1 MHTRHRAWR
10 ALRSSSLST
19 CLLALSLTRIA
30 AAAALAA
37 DAPASASL
45 ATLEAQADLIAAQPT
60 ELYLDVSVDGQATGL
75 LVSVIQTGAGLRMT
89 VESLRELGLD
99 PARFGVADRTD
110 FLLDEIDG
118 MTWRYDSAAQTLA
131 LTLSDRLRV
140 ARVLSARTVR
150 ASGAGQ
156 ASRGMLLNYNVFA
169 QSSGGSVAGNF
180 DLRYF
185 DAHGS
190 LSSTGAAILRGEQQG
205 YTRYDTTWIQADQ
218 ARLSTLQVGD
228 TVTPALSWSRALRLG
243 GVEWRRNFELRPDL
257 VTYPVASIAGSAVV
271 PTSVDLYV
279 NNVRQFSSNV
289 PTGPFVVDQVAGLN
303 GAGQATVITRD
314 ALGREVATTLPLYV
328 DTRLL
333 ARGLSDYAV
342 SLGALRRDYGV
353 HSFRYGGPALVA
365 SWRHGWTDTVTLE
378 SHAEAGKG
386 LALLGGGV
394 LARVPGA
401 GVASAAVSASAG
413 QHRGWQAS
421 LGYQYVSPRFAFD
434 VQSTRA
440 SSGYGDLGTLE
451 GTPVSRALDRASIS
465 TSFAGNS
472 FSMNLIQLRVP
483 TITSVT
489 PVFDPFGAMVRA
501 ASVPGDPVRGTSDVS
516 RSVSLAWSRAV
527 GLRGYFSLGAFQDLK
542 QRSERGVT
550 ATFSMAFDS
559 RVAVNAN
566 AGRQRGEKV
575 ASVSMGRAPD
585 FDGGLGWALQAGQNG
600 AQRYDQAQVQYLGS
614 HGRAIVSTQ
623 RVGETRNTSVD
634 VSGAIVAMDGT
645 VITARNVGRGFALVS
660 SGAPDLPV
668 LQDNRPIGRT
678 DRNGRLLVPDLQPY
692 AASRIAIDPSSLPSD
707 TRIPLTSLDIVP
719 RQNAGVV
726 ARFEIE
732 RYAAATLMLV
742 DANGRAPEVGT
753 LARLDG
759 SELSAMACC
768 SSKDCGRRTG
778 CSSAAARTC
787 AKYVLTTSRW
797 RANCPRSDRWFAS
810 PCKENDHDLSHHVA
824 LAPALPLS
832 GVCHVRGPV
841 VPGRLGRACRH
852 LHRHHDRCRL
862 WHRQSDRG
870 Q

>member
-19 CLLALSLTRIA
+19 CLLALTTTPVTPIA
-30 AAAALAA
+30 AAAAMVAA
-37 DAPASASL
+37 SPAAPEAPPGL
-45 ATLEAQADLIAAQPT
+45 VATQPN
-60 ELYLDVSVDGQATGL
+60 ELYLDVSIDGQPTGL
-75 LVSVIQTGAGLRMT
+75 LVSVMQEGASLRMT

-131 LTLSDRLRV
+131 LTLADRLRV

-169 QSSGGSVAGNF
+169 QSSGGSVASNL

-185 DAHGS
+185 DPRGS
-190 LSSTGAAILRGEQQG
+190 LSSTGAAILRGEERG
-205 YTRYDTTWIQADQ
+205 YTRYDTTWTHADQ
-218 ARLSTLQVGD
+218 DRLSTVQLGD

-243 GVEWRRNFELRPDL
+243 GIEWRRNFELRPDL

-271 PTSVDLYV
+271 PTSVDLFV
-279 NNVRQFSSNV
+279 NNVRQFSTSV

-333 ARGLSDYAV
+333 ARGLTDFAV

-353 HSFRYGGPALVA
+353 HSFRYGGPAAVG
-365 SWRHGWTDTVTLE
+365 SVRHGWTDRLTLE
-378 SHAEAGKG
+378 GHAEAGKG
-386 LALLGGGV
+386 QVLVGGGV

-401 GVASAAVSASAG
+401 GVASGALAASAG
-413 QHRGWQAS
+413 RYRGWQAT
-421 LGYQYVSPRFAFD
+421 LGYQYVSPRFALD
-434 VQSTRA
+434 LQSIRA
-440 SSGYGDLGTLE
+440 SAGFGDLGTLE
-451 GTPVSRALDRASIS
+451 GTPVPRALDRASIS
-465 TSFAGNS
+465 TAFGGNS
-472 FSMNLIQLRVP
+472 FSINLIGLRTPLVASLVP
-483 TITSVT
+483 VL
-489 PVFDPFGAMVRA
+489 DPFGNPLGGLTALA
-501 ASVPGDPVRGTSDVS
+501 PATSQVT
-516 RSVSLAWSRAV
+516 RTVSLAWSRSV
-527 GLRGYFSLGAFQDLK
+527 GLRGYFSLGAFQDLE
-542 QRSERGVT
+542 RRAERGIT

-566 AGRQRGEKV
+566 AGRQRGEQV

-585 FDGGLGWALQAGQNG
+585 FDGGLGWAVQTGKTG

-623 RVGETRNTSVD
+623 RVGDSRNTSLD
-634 VSGAIVAMDGT
+634 VSGAIVAMDGA
-645 VITARNVGRGFALVS
+645 VLTARNVGRGFALVS
-660 SGAPDLPV
+660 SGVPGLPV

-707 TRIPLTSLDIVP
+707 TRIPHTLLEIVP

-726 ARFEIE
+726 ARFAIE
-732 RYAAATLMLV
+732 RYAAATLTLV
-742 DANGRAPEVGT
+742 RADGTVPDVGT

-759 SELSAMACC
+759 SELTAMVGYDGVLFVEGLRAQNRVRIG
-768 SSKDCGRRTG
+768 SGKDLCEVRFEYT
-778 CSSAAARTC
+778 
-787 AKYVLTTSRW
+787 
-797 RANCPRSDRWFAS
+797 P
-810 PCKENDHDLSHHVA
+810 VA
-824 LAPALPLS
+824 GELPVIGPL
-832 GVCHVRGPV
+832 VCQPLQGE
-841 VPGRLGRACRH
+841 
-852 LHRHHDRCRL
+852 
-862 WHRQSDRG
+862 
-870 Q
+870 

>member
-19 CLLALSLTRIA
+19 CLLALTTTPVTPIA
-30 AAAALAA
+30 AAAAMVAA
-37 DAPASASL
+37 SPAAPEAPAGL
-45 ATLEAQADLIAAQPT
+45 VATQPN
-60 ELYLDVSVDGQATGL
+60 ELYLDVSIDGQPTGL
-75 LVSVIQTGAGLRMT
+75 LVSVMQEGASLRMT

-131 LTLSDRLRV
+131 LTLADRLRV

-169 QSSGGSVAGNF
+169 QSSGGSVASNL

-185 DAHGS
+185 DPRGS
-190 LSSTGAAILRGEQQG
+190 LSSTGAAILRGEERG
-205 YTRYDTTWIQADQ
+205 YTRYDTTWTHADQ
-218 ARLSTLQVGD
+218 DRLSTVQLGD

-243 GVEWRRNFELRPDL
+243 GIEWRRNFELRPDL

-271 PTSVDLYV
+271 PTSVDLFV
-279 NNVRQFSSNV
+279 NNVRQFSTSV

-333 ARGLSDYAV
+333 ARGLTDFAV

-353 HSFRYGGPALVA
+353 HSFRYGGPAAVG
-365 SWRHGWTDTVTLE
+365 SVRHGWTDRLTLE
-378 SHAEAGKG
+378 GHAEAGKG
-386 LALLGGGV
+386 QVLVGGGV

-401 GVASAAVSASAG
+401 GVVSGALAASAG
-413 QHRGWQAS
+413 RYRGWQAT
-421 LGYQYVSPRFAFD
+421 LGYQYVSPRFALD
-434 VQSTRA
+434 LQSIRA
-440 SSGYGDLGTLE
+440 SAGFGDLGTLE
-451 GTPVSRALDRASIS
+451 GTPVPRALDRASIS
-465 TSFAGNS
+465 TAFGGNS
-472 FSMNLIQLRVP
+472 FSINLIGLRTPLVASLVP
-483 TITSVT
+483 VL
-489 PVFDPFGAMVRA
+489 DPFGNPLGGLTALA
-501 ASVPGDPVRGTSDVS
+501 QTPAPAPAPATSQVT
-516 RSVSLAWSRAV
+516 RTVSLAWSRSV
-527 GLRGYFSLGAFQDLK
+527 GLRGYFSLGAFQDLE
-542 QRSERGVT
+542 RRAERGIT

-566 AGRQRGEKV
+566 AGRQRGEQV

-585 FDGGLGWALQAGQNG
+585 FDGGLGWAVQTGKTG

-623 RVGETRNTSVD
+623 RVGDSRNTSLD
-634 VSGAIVAMDGT
+634 VSGAIVAMDGA
-645 VITARNVGRGFALVS
+645 VLTARNVGRGFALVS
-660 SGAPDLPV
+660 SGVPGLPV

-692 AASRIAIDPSSLPSD
+692 AASRIGIDPSSLPSD
-707 TRIPLTSLDIVP
+707 TRIPHTLLEIVP

-726 ARFEIE
+726 ARFAIE
-732 RYAAATLMLV
+732 RYAAATLTLV
-742 DANGRAPEVGT
+742 RADGTVPDVGT

-759 SELSAMACC
+759 SELTAMVGYDGVLFVEGLRAQNRVRIG
-768 SSKDCGRRTG
+768 SGKDLCEVRFEYT
-778 CSSAAARTC
+778 
-787 AKYVLTTSRW
+787 
-797 RANCPRSDRWFAS
+797 P
-810 PCKENDHDLSHHVA
+810 VA
-824 LAPALPLS
+824 GELPVIGPL
-832 GVCHVRGPV
+832 VCQPLQGE
-841 VPGRLGRACRH
+841 
-852 LHRHHDRCRL
+852 
-862 WHRQSDRG
+862 
-870 Q
+870 